1 MYEHPEWADHLPPHD
16 HAAFVAQKCN
26 RFVGRQWLF
35 DEIDAWRTTGD
46 KSVLLIKGDPGI
58 GKSAV
63 MARLVQANPGGRVL
77 GYHFCQ
83 ADVPSTLRPG
93 EFVRGLAG
101 IISGRLGPYA
111 AKCEDPAVKDALSH
125 PRCEADPAGA
135 FEEGIVAPLQAL
147 PTPETGVMNLLVD
160 ALDEALAPQDL
171 IGETTIVDVLA
182 GWLDRLPPWLR
193 VIATTSAKRP
203 EIDELGG
210 LVVHRIDADDP
221 RNLEDLRCYVALRL
235 DSGNLPERLH
245 AFGLSR
251 ERAADI
257 LLEKS
262 RGNFLYVEQAL
273 EGIERGQYGF
283 QDLSAW
289 PDGIRGLCQG
299 FFEHCYPNEASYA
312 EANRV
317 LQVVIAAREPLTA
330 AQLAV
335 ASGLD
340 VEAGLPA
347 VLDTLSFVLRERAE
361 VEGPS
366 RWAIFHRSLAD
377 WLTDPEQDRTIYGIS
392 KKTGH
397 ERLADACWS
406 EYQQGLRSMSRY
418 AAVHLPAHL
427 RAAERWDDM
436 ERLLTDLSYLE
447 AKTEAGL
454 VFELARDLSAAISSM
469 PSDRPLRRILRLL
482 DAALR
487 RDVGFIARHPTTLF
501 QCLWNISWWHD
512 SAESAGH
519 YESPA
524 GVSVSPGLPKEQ
536 ADQGLCD
543 LLQAWR
549 ASKDAEAAE
558 YRWVRSL
565 RPPAA
570 DVANRRQAVLRGH
583 DRGVLSVAYS
593 PDGRRILSGS
603 LDQTVRVWDAESG
616 AELHCLRGHEK
627 GVRSVVFSPA
637 GHEAASGSLDQ
648 TVRVWD
654 AESGAEVHC
663 LRGHSRDVTS
673 VTYSPDGTQIASGS
687 LDQTV
692 RVWDAAA
699 GVEVRCLRGHE
710 SAVYAVAY
718 SPDGR
723 QIASGSKDRT
733 VRVWDAQSGAQLL
746 CLQGHNNDV
755 TSVIWSSDGRRIA
768 SGAKDRTLRVW
779 DTATGAELRCLR
791 GHARDVTSLAYS
803 PDGQR
808 IASGSLDQ
816 TVRVWEAETGVE
828 IRQLHGHVRDVTS
841 VAWSPDGL
849 DIASGSWDEAVR
861 LWNAESSARF
871 RSLRGH
877 NDWVRCL
884 TYSPD
889 GRQLASGSV
898 DRTVRVW
905 DAQSG
910 VQLFC
915 LSGHA
920 RDVVSVAYSPDARRI
935 ASGSFDKTVRVWDA
949 LSGAELRCLRGH
961 RSSVYSVAYSPDGRQ
976 IASGSLDQTVRVWD
990 AETGAEIHCLHGH
1003 DYWVLSVVYSPDG
1016 SRITSAALDQ
1026 TLRVWD
1032 AVTGNQ
1038 LHCLGG
1044 HEMDVTSV
1052 AWSPDGLRIVSGSLD
1067 QTVRLWDAQQGTE
1080 LCCLRG
1086 HQRGVLGVAF
1096 SPDGRRITSGS
1107 FDETVRVWNAETG
1120 ECLEVIEGRGDVSGI
1135 AAETARPAW
1144 RALARAAETV
1154 IEAPDATG
1162 PIAWFPDA
1170 IDHIVTHPDG
1180 RSWAGAK
1187 ANHVYMIT
1195 LEGAT

>member
-1 MYEHPEWADHLPPHD
+1 MHERPEWADHLPPHD
-16 HAAFVAQKCN
+16 HAAFVAQKCKQ
-26 RFVGRQWLF
+26 FVGREWLF

-46 KSVLLIKGDPGI
+46 ESALLIKGDPGI

-63 MARLVQANPGGRVL
+63 IARLVQANAGGRVL
-77 GYHFCQ
+77 AYHFCQ
-83 ADVPSTLRPG
+83 AEIPATLRPG
-93 EFVRGLAG
+93 EFVRSLAG
-101 IISGRLGPYA
+101 MIAGQLGSYA
-111 AKCEDPAVKDALSH
+111 AKREDPAVKDALLQAQ
-125 PRCEADPAGA
+125 CEADPAGA
-135 FEEGIVAPLQAL
+135 FEEGILAPLQAL
-147 PTPETGVMNLLVD
+147 PAPERGVRYLLVD

-171 IGETTIVDVLA
+171 VGPTTIVDVLA
-182 GWLDRLPPWLR
+182 SRLDRLPPWIR
-193 VIATTSAKRP
+193 IIATTRYERP

-210 LVVHRIDADDP
+210 LGIRRIDADDP
-221 RNLEDLRCYVALRL
+221 RNLEDVRRYVALRL
-235 DSGNLPERLH
+235 DSGNLAERVD
-245 AFGLSR
+245 ACGLSR
-251 ERAADI
+251 QRAAEI
-257 LLEKS
+257 LQERS
-262 RGNFLYVEQAL
+262 GGNFLYVEQAL
-273 EGIERGQYGF
+273 DGVERGQYGF
-283 QDLSAW
+283 QHLGAL
-289 PDGIRGLCQG
+289 PDGIRGLYQG
-299 FFEHCYPNEASYA
+299 FFEHCYPNETSYA
-312 EANRV
+312 EAKRV
-317 LQVVIAAREPLTA
+317 LQIVIAAREPLA
-330 AQLAV
+330 EAQLAR

-347 VLDTLSFVLRERAE
+347 VLKTLSVVLRERAE

-366 RWAIFHRSLAD
+366 RWAVFHKSLAD
-377 WLTDPEQDRTIYGIS
+377 WLTGPEQGGTVYCIS
-392 KKTGH
+392 TKTGH

-406 EYQQGLRSMSRY
+406 EYQQGLRSMSPY
-418 AAVHLPAHL
+418 AAMHLPGHL
-427 RAAERWDDM
+427 RAAERWDDL

-454 VFELARDLSAAISSM
+454 VFQLARDLSAAISSM
-469 PSDRPLRRILRLL
+469 PSDRPRRRILRLL
-482 DAALR
+482 DEALR
-487 RDVGFIARHPTTLF
+487 RDIRFVARHPATLF
-501 QCLWNISWWHD
+501 QWLWNISWWHD
-512 SAESAGH
+512 SPESAGH
-519 YESPA
+519 YESPQ
-524 GVSVSPGLPKEQ
+524 GVSVSPGPPKEQ
-536 ADQGLCD
+536 AEQQLCD

-549 ASKDAEAAE
+549 ASKEAEAAG

-570 DVANRRQAVLRGH
+570 DVASRKHAVLRGH

-593 PDGRRILSGS
+593 PDGKRISSGS
-603 LDQTVRVWDAESG
+603 LDQTVRVWDAENG
-616 AELHCLRGHEK
+616 GELHCLRGHEK

-637 GHEAASGSLDQ
+637 GRQVASGSLDQ

-654 AESGAEVHC
+654 AATGAEVHC
-663 LRGHSRDVTS
+663 LRGHTRDVTS
-673 VTYSPDGTQIASGS
+673 VAYSSNGTQIASGS

-699 GVEVRCLRGHE
+699 GAEVRCLRGHE

-723 QIASGSKDRT
+723 QIASGSKDQT
-733 VRVWDAQSGAQLL
+733 VRVWDAQSGAQLF
-746 CLQGHNNDV
+746 CLQGHGNDV
-755 TSVIWSSDGRRIA
+755 TSVIWSPDGRRIA
-768 SGAKDRTLRVW
+768 SGAKDQTLRVW
-779 DTATGAELRCLR
+779 DTTTGAELRCLR

-803 PDGQR
+803 PDGRR
-808 IASGSLDQ
+808 ITSGSLDQ

-849 DIASGSWDEAVR
+849 EIASGSWDEAVR
-861 LWNAESSARF
+861 LWDAESSAEI

-877 NDWVRCL
+877 DDWVRCL
-884 TYSPD
+884 AYSPD
-889 GRQLASGSV
+889 GRQLTSGSV

-910 VQLFC
+910 VQLLC

-935 ASGSFDKTVRVWDA
+935 TSGSFDKTVRVWDA

-1016 SRITSAALDQ
+1016 RRITSAALDQ

-1032 AVTGNQ
+1032 AVTGDQ
-1038 LHCLGG
+1038 LHCLRG

-1052 AWSPDGLRIVSGSLD
+1052 AWSPDGLQIVSGSLD
-1067 QTVRLWDAQQGTE
+1067 QTVRLWDAEQGTE
-1080 LCCLRG
+1080 LRCLRG

-1120 ECLEVIEGRGDVSGI
+1120 ECLEVVEGRGDVSGI
-1135 AAETARPAW
+1135 AAETALPTW
-1144 RALARAAETV
+1144 RALARGTETM
-1154 IEAPDATG
+1154 IEAAAATG
-1162 PIAWFPDA
+1162 PIAWFPEA
-1170 IDHIVTHPDG
+1170 IDHIVTHPGG
-1180 RSWAGAK
+1180 RSWAGAN

-1195 LEGAT
+1195 LEGA